1 MSLLLSSKV
10 GSWYDCINPLGLP
23 AHSHFFETG
32 DTISIYY
39 ANKICPMCWD
49 RIQPHKNTIGQ
60 DSPGWVEKKYQSRN
74 DRSDIMPS
82 SDYN

>member
-1 MSLLLSSKV
+1 LSSV

-23 AHSHFFETG
+23 SHAYFFEVN

-49 RIQPHKNTIGQ
+49 RIQPSGINQ
-60 DSPGWVEKKYQSRN
+60 ARQSAVWFEKKYQSRN
-74 DRSDIMPS
+74 DRADIMPS

>member
-1 MSLLLSSKV
+1 MSNVV
-10 GSWYDCINPLGLP
+10 GSWHDCINPLGLP

-49 RIQPHKNTIGQ
+49 RIQPTKQHQGIQ
-60 DSPGWVEKKYQSRN
+60 SPGWVEKKYQTRN
-74 DRSDIMPS
+74 DNANIMPS